1 METLETLMSR
11 NSVPPKLLRE
21 PAPDDSTLQ
30 EILGTAVR
38 APDHGAIMPWRF
50 HIVRG
55 EARAKLAE
63 IFVEALLKRDPD
75 APESAVEKERNRT
88 KFAPVV
94 IVACAEVTTDN
105 PNVPPVEQ
113 IVSTGA
119 AIQNIMNAAHAK
131 GYGSFLSTGKNA
143 RDPHVKQAFN
153 LSGKDEL
160 VGFVYLGTPKPG
172 LSGKPRPDAMDF
184 CSEGTGTA
192 AAAE

>member
-88 KFAPVV
+88 M
-94 IVACAEVTTDN
+94 ED
-105 PNVPPVEQ
+105 
-113 IVSTGA
+113 
-119 AIQNIMNAAHAK
+119 
-131 GYGSFLSTGKNA
+131 
-143 RDPHVKQAFN
+143 
-153 LSGKDEL
+153 
-160 VGFVYLGTPKPG
+160 
-172 LSGKPRPDAMDF
+172 
-184 CSEGTGTA
+184 
-192 AAAE
+192 